1 MSNENRKRLKRWAA
15 ASLMLAAG
23 LLLTPT
29 WAQASCVTNKAICQA
44 ICGSDCCDSWSG
56 GTLNNRGAVETMNKA
71 DLIAEVG
78 RAKQGSSFEQA
89 LQAEVDRRSQ
99 VGVSPPNGVPPSV
112 GASPPNT
119 TPNAVGRST
128 SEAIMKKTVQPLRQ
142 GQGQR

>member
-15 ASLMLAAG
+15 ASLMVAAG

-29 WAQASCVTNKAICQA
+29 WAQASCFTNKAICQA
-44 ICGSDCCDSWSG
+44 ICGSDCCDGWSG
-56 GTLNNRGAVETMNKA
+56 GTLNNPGAVETMNKA
-71 DLIAEVG
+71 DLVAEIG
-78 RAKQGSSFEQA
+78 RAKEGSAFEKA
-89 LQAEVDRRSQ
+89 LQSEVDRRSL
-99 VGVSPPNGVPPSV
+99 VGLSPPNGVLPPV

-128 SEAIMKKTVQPLRQ
+128 SEAIMKKTVQPVRQ

>member
-15 ASLMLAAG
+15 ASLMVAAG

-29 WAQASCVTNKAICQA
+29 WARASCFTNKAICQA
-44 ICGSDCCDSWSG
+44 ICGSDCCDGWSG
-56 GTLNNRGAVETMNKA
+56 GTLNNPGAVETMNKA
-71 DLIAEVG
+71 DLVAEIG
-78 RAKQGSSFEQA
+78 RAKEGSAFEKA
-89 LQAEVDRRSQ
+89 LQSEVDRRSL
-99 VGVSPPNGVPPSV
+99 VGLSPSNGVLPPV

-128 SEAIMKKTVQPLRQ
+128 SEAIMKKTVQPVRQ